1 MMISSVKRARGIALG
16 FVAPALAG
24 YGVGVGDRRSW
35 LHVLSDAAV
44 TAVVVFVILDLEYP
58 RLGFIRTV
66 SCDNAISSPLGTES
80 RGTLIVKG
88 LLNTERACAN
98 GLSGGIRLDEGSGEE
113 PMAFVTRLSFLDEV
127 AHEDATKCGDMLCAG
142 LLSNVRGRIRLSE
155 RIERQ

>member
-1 MMISSVKRARGIALG
+1 LG

-80 RGTLIVKG
+80 
-88 LLNTERACAN
+88 
-98 GLSGGIRLDEGSGEE
+98 
-113 PMAFVTRLSFLDEV
+113 
-127 AHEDATKCGDMLCAG
+127 
-142 LLSNVRGRIRLSE
+142 
-155 RIERQ
+155 